1 MNQATMKRR
10 ITAEE
15 SSLRRITVLIVLSIF
30 FFIVLFLRLFQIQII
45 DRGTYVEKARNQY
58 LSASELKPARGI
70 IFDCKGRY
78 LAINRNSWSIG
89 VDVTKVVDLDSTAY
103 HFSCIFNQSKNS
115 YLKQLKGDRTFLWIA
130 RGVNEDVV
138 NQLEGLKLPGVRII
152 KEPRRYYPQSRLAA
166 QVVGFTDID
175 LKGLSG
181 VELYMNQNLQGSHG
195 MAVYQRDALGNTL
208 YDPNYPAR
216 KPKKGKNVIL
226 TLDNTYQWIAEEES
240 QYVVDTFDAD
250 AATIIITNPTTGEIM
265 AMAVKPDFDPNNAG
279 QYSPGSW
286 RNRAITDNYEPGS
299 TFKPIVMSA
308 ILEEGIKTPEDM
320 IYCENGKY
328 KIYDRTIE
336 DVKGYGWLSLAN
348 VIKKSSNIGMAKL
361 AKEVDKN
368 LIYRYVRDYGF
379 GVTTG
384 IELPGESP
392 GDLKKTVEWSKS
404 TPIGMSYGYGISV
417 TSIQMA
423 MAFGALANGGFL
435 LKPKIYLGTSEDSKF
450 NAQYAQPEV
459 IRRVISDSTSKTIV
473 RMLEDVVM
481 DGTGRQAFVEGL
493 RIAGKTGTTKKYD
506 TQMKRYTDHN
516 FVSSFIGFF
525 PAESPKVLVY
535 VMVDNPRKAYL
546 GGEVAAPTFKRIL
559 QRIFRIIEIEK
570 NYVAPPKVVNNNG
583 NGKYIHVPDLNNKR
597 VQVAEEIIEKLSLK
611 FVMENEGDII
621 IAQNPLP
628 GTKVASGTQIAVK
641 VKDFNG
647 HNGNNGKSAEYTSVP
662 SVVGLS
668 LRDAISRMSRQGL
681 RVIVKGGGKVTHQ
694 IPEAGKRI
702 RVGARCVVKC
712 EPVVDLAE
720 FQTW

>member
-1 MNQATMKRR
+1 MKRR
-10 ITAEE
+10 ITADE
-15 SSLRRITVLIVLSIF
+15 SSLRRITVLIVLTILL
-30 FFIVLFLRLFQIQII
+30 FIILFLRLFQIQIL
-45 DRGTYVEKARNQY
+45 DRGSYVEKARNQY

-70 IFDCKGRY
+70 IFDRKMRY

-89 VDVTKVVDLDSTAY
+89 VDVTKVVDPDSTAY
-103 HFSCIFNQSKNS
+103 QLSHIFNQSKNS
-115 YLKQLKGDRTFLWIA
+115 YLRQLRGDRTFLWLA
-130 RGVNEDVV
+130 RGVNEEVV
-138 NQLEGLKLPGVRII
+138 SQLEGLKLPGVRII

-166 QVVGFTDID
+166 QLVGFTDID

-181 VELYMNQNLQGSHG
+181 VELAMNQYLQGSHG
-195 MAVYQRDALGNTL
+195 MAIYQRDALGNTL
-208 YDPNYPAR
+208 PDPNYPAK

-226 TLDNTYQWIAEEES
+226 TVDNTYQWIAEEES

-250 AATIIITNPTTGEIM
+250 AATIIITNPATGEIM

-279 QYSPGSW
+279 LYSPGSW

-299 TFKPIVMSA
+299 TFKPIIMSA

-320 IYCENGKY
+320 VYCENGKY

-336 DVKGYGWLSLAN
+336 DVKGYGWLTVAN
-348 VIKKSSNIGMAKL
+348 VIKKSSNIGMSKL
-361 AKEVDKN
+361 AKDVDKN

-384 IELPGESP
+384 IELPGESA
-392 GDLKKTVEWSKS
+392 GELKKTVEWSKS

-417 TSIQMA
+417 TPIQMA

-435 LKPKIYLGTSEDSKF
+435 LKPKIYLGTSEDSKL
-450 NAQYAQPEV
+450 AVQYIQPEV

-473 RMLEDVVM
+473 RMLEDVVL

-506 TQMKRYTDHN
+506 TQLKRYTEHN

-535 VMVDNPRKAYL
+535 VMVDNPKKAYL

-570 NYVAPPKVVNNNG
+570 HYVVPPKTANDNG
-583 NGKYIHVPDLNNKR
+583 NGKYIYVPDLTNTR
-597 VQVAEEIIEKLSLK
+597 VQVAEDIIEKLSLK
-611 FVMENEGDII
+611 FVIENEGDII
-621 IAQNPLP
+621 ISQNPVP
-628 GTKVASGTQIAVK
+628 GTKVAAGTQIAVR
-641 VKDFNG
+641 VRDFNE
-647 HNGNNGKSAEYTSVP
+647 HNGNNGRNAEYTTVP
-662 SVVGLS
+662 LVVGLS
-668 LRDAISRMSRQGL
+668 LRDAISKMSRQGL
-681 RVIVKGGGKVTHQ
+681 RVVVKGGGKVSHQ
-694 IPEAGKRI
+694 IPEAGKMIRI
-702 RVGARCVVKC
+702 GARCVVQC
-712 EPVVDLAE
+712 EPVFDLEE
-720 FQTW
+720 FSTW